1 MDRRNFLKTAGI
13 ASGTILTK
21 NISLKA
27 NETSKKTEFM
37 GILVDTTRCVGCRTC
52 EQVCAEVNNLPEPD
66 WDIDVL
72 KIERKTTEKQF
83 SLINGYET
91 DHGEVYVKRQC
102 MHCNQPACASACLT
116 KAMFKTREGPVIW
129 KANKCMGCRY
139 CMVSCPF
146 NIPKFEHHS
155 SNPKIQKCSMCWDR
169 LQENELPACV
179 ENCPAEA
186 LLFGKRYELL
196 EIARARIYDEP
207 DRYIHHIYGEHEV
220 GGTGILYLA
229 SVPFEKIGLRSDLGN
244 KSIPELTTDFLYGVP
259 IILTLWPAF
268 LLALS
273 NSTKRENQNS
283 DSED

>member
-1 MDRRNFLKTAGI
+1 MDRRNFLKTAGL
-13 ASGTILTK
+13 ASGTILSK
-21 NISLKA
+21 NIPLKA
-27 NETSKKTEFM
+27 NETSKKAEFM
-37 GILVDTTRCVGCRTC
+37 GVLIDTTRCVGCRTC
-52 EQVCAEVNNLPEPD
+52 EQVCTEVNNLPEPD
-66 WDIDVL
+66 LDIDVL

-83 SLINGYET
+83 TLINGYET
-91 DHGEVYVKRQC
+91 DHGEIYVKRQC

-116 KAMFKTREGPVIW
+116 KAMFKTPEGPVIW
-129 KANKCMGCRY
+129 KSNKCMGCRY

-146 NIPKFEHHS
+146 DIPKFEHHS
-155 SNPKIQKCSMCWDR
+155 PNPRIQKCTMCWDR
-169 LQENELPACV
+169 LQENALPACV

-186 LLFGKRYELL
+186 LLFGKRHELL

-244 KSIPELTTDFLYGVP
+244 ESIPKLTTDFLYGVP

-273 NSTKRENQNS
+273 NSTKRENKNS